1 VGSVRGSAED
11 GPHRPRG
18 APAETT
24 DEATNGATKGATDGD
39 TSWAAAG
46 EGAGLDARR
55 FVLAVAPDEGAPCLT
70 PEDTQHALRVL
81 RVAVG
86 ETLIGLDGRGAAWPL
101 RVTAAD
107 RRSLAVA
114 VAGEPE
120 RAPAPGSAAGAG
132 PAVEVALS
140 LPRGNRAEDLMGTLT
155 QLGIQ
160 RLTPLVLRR
169 SPPHA
174 REAGAARRERLLRAG
189 REASK
194 QCGRLW
200 FPEVGEP
207 STLSAWLAARAEGA
221 ALAWL
226 DPYAAEGLLG
236 WDAAHRAAPLALAF
250 GPEGGFAPEEE
261 AALAAHGA
269 RRARLG
275 GHVLRLETAAA
286 AAVAVVM
293 AEAARGQ
300 ATRE

>member
-1 VGSVRGSAED
+1 MGRVRESDDDGRSAE
-11 GPHRPRG
+11 GG
-18 APAETT
+18 
-24 DEATNGATKGATDGD
+24 
-39 TSWAAAG
+39 AAG
-46 EGAGLDARR
+46 RR
-55 FVLAVAPDEGAPCLT
+55 FVLAVSPATGAPRLT
-70 PEDTQHALRVL
+70 PEDSQHALRVL
-81 RVAVG
+81 RLTAG
-86 ETLIGLDGRGAAWPL
+86 DTLVGLDGCGAAWPL
-101 RVTAAD
+101 RIRAAD
-107 RRSLAVA
+107 RRELELE
-114 VAGEPE
+114 VAGDPE
-120 RAPAPGSAAGAG
+120 RAPAPGSRG
-132 PAVEVALS
+132 PAIEVALS

-189 REASK
+189 REAAK

-207 STLSAWLAARAEGA
+207 STLSAWLATRTGVP
-221 ALAWL
+221 LAWL

-236 WDAAHRAAPLALAF
+236 WDAPHRAAPLALAF

-275 GHVLRLETAAA
+275 GHILRLETAAA

-293 AEAARGQ
+293 AEAARDEPKRG
-300 ATRE
+300 